1 MPSMT
6 WPESVDEALSF
17 GWIDGK
23 RRRID
28 SESYSIRFTPRRPG
42 SIWSR
47 INIAKAEALVK
58 AGRMAKAGLDAFAA
72 RDEKKSAVYSYENM
86 PKTLDAAF
94 EGRFRA
100 SKRAW
105 AWFASQPPWYRRV
118 AASWVMLAKKPET
131 RERRLSILIDSSAK
145 GRKAP
150 PFLL

>member
-1 MPSMT
+1 MT

-28 SESYSIRFTPRRPG
+28 DESYSIRFTPRRPG

-47 INIAKAEALVK
+47 INIAKVEALRK
-58 AGRMAKAGLDAFAA
+58 AGRMAKAGLEAFAA
-72 RDEKKSAVYSYENM
+72 RDEEKSALYSYENL
-86 PKTLDAAF
+86 PKRFSPDF
-94 EGRFRA
+94 EARFRA
-100 SKRAW
+100 DDRAW
-105 AWFASQPPWYRRV
+105 VWFSSQPPWYQRT
-118 AASWVMLAKKPET
+118 AAGWVMSAKKPAT
-131 RERRLSILIDSSAK
+131 RERRLTSLIDSSAK